1 MKKGKVKKV
10 QKRYLSIVLVPH
22 SSNRVKVLRFNSFYL
37 KLAAFFTVLV
47 CVFVFSGLYISR
59 LLEENEALR
68 QNVSYLYSTTA
79 EQNKLL
85 QKRSEE
91 IETLRNESAAFR
103 EIVNDR
109 IEEFTDKFN
118 KLTDEYLGERSP
130 IASRAGERTETAF
143 ASDMHELKAS
153 LDRLSVLYS
162 RSNLPDADI
171 ETAEEKI
178 NAFME
183 VIPTLWPLEGRI
195 TDEYG
200 YRKDPFTG
208 KRKFHTGLDIAAD
221 TGTPVKA
228 AASGTVTSVYN
239 IYATGRT
246 VEVDHGNGFVTLY
259 GHCSKILV
267 EPGQQVK
274 KGEEIAKVG
283 NTGRSTGPHLH
294 LEIQLYGTT
303 IDPLEYLD
311 QK

>member
-1 MKKGKVKKV
+1 
-10 QKRYLSIVLVPH
+10 
-22 SSNRVKVLRFNSFYL
+22 
-37 KLAAFFTVLV
+37 
-47 CVFVFSGLYISR
+47 
-59 LLEENEALR
+59 
-68 QNVSYLYSTTA
+68 
-79 EQNKLL
+79 
-85 QKRSEE
+85 
-91 IETLRNESAAFR
+91 
-103 EIVNDR
+103 
-109 IEEFTDKFN
+109 
-118 KLTDEYLGERSP
+118 
-130 IASRAGERTETAF
+130 
-143 ASDMHELKAS
+143 
-153 LDRLSVLYS
+153 
-162 RSNLPDADI
+162 
-171 ETAEEKI
+171 
-178 NAFME
+178 ME

-200 YRKDPFTG
+200 YRKDPFNG

-294 LEIQLYGTT
+294 LEIQLYGSA
-303 IDPLEYLD
+303 IDPMEYLD
-311 QK
+311 KK